1 MRIALGRIAGT
12 IPRVCLHPGDARRQN
27 TAVPSSSTFLF
38 PWCPLQG
45 ARECPDRDFRE
56 RHFGLCTSFR
66 EAAGRGCRKKK
77 TKKRAVA
84 ILLIQSTSAVIN
96 KAHLSAPRCHGPPAL
111 FKSRFPCFAQPFHAA
126 ATPRSIPQNHQHPP
140 KMMSVCV
147 TPLHKA
153 MGSHQDLLQHSPA
166 TKTSVLSPRRAG
178 YPQQPS
184 CSPGMSIPA
193 AKATTS
199 LCFSLLHQTI
209 LRLGL
214 LENTNSGT
222 SRRRFALW
230 T

>member
-1 MRIALGRIAGT
+1 MLGGKTRLCHHPPPSFSLGAPCKVPGNALTGILGKGILASAL
-12 IPRVCLHPGDARRQN
+12 PSERQ
-27 TAVPSSSTFLF
+27 
-38 PWCPLQG
+38 Q
-45 ARECPDRDFRE
+45 E
-56 RHFGLCTSFR
+56 
-66 EAAGRGCRKKK
+66 EAAGKKN
-77 TKKRAVA
+77 KKRAVA

-184 CSPGMSIPA
+184 CSPGMSILA

-222 SRRRFALW
+222 SR
-230 T
+230 